1 MNLLKI
7 EIEKII
13 SEEKINDKEIM
24 VKVIFNCW
32 GARKTEV
39 RKYSIT
45 HWEELKKRG
54 YYYG

>member
-32 GARKTEV
+32 GARKTEI

-45 HWEELKKRG
+45 DWKELKKRG

>member
-7 EIEKII
+7 EIEKVI
-13 SEEKINDKEIM
+13 SEEKINDNEIM

-32 GARKTEV
+32 GVRETKV
-39 RKYSIT
+39 RKYNIND
-45 HWEELKKRG
+45 WEELKKRG

>member
-32 GARKTEV
+32 GAKETETRKDN
-39 RKYSIT
+39 IT
-45 HWEELKKRG
+45 
-54 YYYG
+54 

>member
-24 VKVIFNCW
+24 VK
-32 GARKTEV
+32 GEV
-39 RKYSIT
+39 KINDS
-45 HWEELKKRG
+45 
-54 YYYG
+54 

>member
-32 GARKTEV
+32 GARETEI

-45 HWEELKKRG
+45 DWEELKKRG

>member
-1 MNLLKI
+1 MNLLRI

-32 GARKTEV
+32 GVRKTEI